1 MAELLDRYQEEPDA
15 GQVRQQAARSFRYK
29 RSTDPPIQLHD
40 PNRCSMLTYPTTKLR
55 TPLSDLD
62 GVLTYA
68 SRACASQ

>member
-1 MAELLDRYQEEPDA
+1 M
-15 GQVRQQAARSFRYK
+15 QVRCANKQRDLFDIN
-29 RSTDPPIQLHD
+29 DPPIHRSSY

>member
-1 MAELLDRYQEEPDA
+1 M
-15 GQVRQQAARSFRYK
+15 QVRCANKQRDLFDIN
-29 RSTDPPIQLHD
+29 DPPIQLHD